1 MLSGAPGRGTELTAM
16 TYRNTRTRPT
26 RNLVIL
32 GKHVTMLCMYQKT
45 SAITGKDKMIP
56 HSLDAVTSDV
66 LIQDLS
72 LARAF
77 AEFAAHTCF
86 PDKPEIKEMHCN
98 QLFVNYQKLFN
109 SNDLSAIMT
118 RCSLPFIQYGL
129 TINSWR
135 HIQTAWKRK
144 FRCSVDDLLEEDA
157 EDNVEALQ
165 AGHSRATENRI
176 YGLSM
181 QALAGAAEDILP
193 QFLQASVHWQ
203 ITCKTVPGGK
213 LLAYTQARS
222 YHFDQLQSSKANL
235 LAKDNMRST
244 AYTATMPSVTLPT
257 AEEVASKVLDQLSPM
272 LNAIMQKLD
281 SMDKAIISKSN
292 IQETKETKDDDD
304 DDDDDLYVSYAEYEE
319 LSKTKSQEGNEN
331 FY

>member
-1 MLSGAPGRGTELTAM
+1 
-16 TYRNTRTRPT
+16 
-26 RNLVIL
+26 
-32 GKHVTMLCMYQKT
+32 
-45 SAITGKDKMIP
+45 
-56 HSLDAVTSDV
+56 
-66 LIQDLS
+66 
-72 LARAF
+72 
-77 AEFAAHTCF
+77 
-86 PDKPEIKEMHCN
+86 
-98 QLFVNYQKLFN
+98 
-109 SNDLSAIMT
+109 
-118 RCSLPFIQYGL
+118 
-129 TINSWR
+129 
-135 HIQTAWKRK
+135 
-144 FRCSVDDLLEEDA
+144 
-157 EDNVEALQ
+157 
-165 AGHSRATENRI
+165 
-176 YGLSM
+176 M

-304 DDDDDLYVSYAEYEE
+304 DDDDLYVSYAEYEE